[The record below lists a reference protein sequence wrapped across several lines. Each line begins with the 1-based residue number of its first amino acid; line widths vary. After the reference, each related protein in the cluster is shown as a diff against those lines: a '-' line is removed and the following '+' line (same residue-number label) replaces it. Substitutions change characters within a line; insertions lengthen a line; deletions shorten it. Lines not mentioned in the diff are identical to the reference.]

1 LRSLWGRD
9 PLAGRI
15 AGRTSAPAFGGLDV
29 LGASVDL
36 GGLDAEGLGDLD
48 DAGEAGVA
56 LAVLNEEGVV
66 LVDDGRIQASPC
78 ARRLDMLALIC
89 D

>member
-1 LRSLWGRD
+1 MRHESKQVPQDFIKAQRV
-9 PLAGRI
+9 I
-15 AGRTSAPAFGGLDV
+15 V
-29 LGASVDL
+29 LL
-36 GGLDAEGLGDLD
+36 ILEHTEGLAWSELAAKLD
-48 DAGEAGVA
+48 DLTPNALADA

-66 LVDDGRIQASPC
+66 LVEDSRIQASPC